1 MLRRK
6 AFGIEST
13 VRKHEERR
21 TASGTIHTR
30 IFHHRIFGVLWRD
43 QIGMQVQ
50 VRSPRFFRE
59 RIMKFVPVLLVF
71 WLIASSVIAQDDRP
85 FVVIHRQGD
94 DDCHTFRIPA
104 IAVTNDG
111 TLLAVYDMRYRS
123 RRDLQG
129 HMDIGLSRS
138 TDGGKTWEKPRPIM
152 DMGTFNGLAEDLNG
166 CSDANILVDKKT
178 GEVIVSAVWTHGKP
192 GTHQWRDRGS
202 EPGLKLSQSSQF
214 MMVKS
219 NDDGKSWSEPENW
232 TAKLKDPAWYLFAP
246 APGNGITLRDGT
258 LVMPTQ
264 GRDEKGVPFSNLM
277 WSGDHGKS
285 WTISAAARSDTS
297 ECAVAELSDGRLML
311 NIRDNRNRKDKGDT
325 NGRAVSV
332 TGDLGVSWQVHSS
345 DHGSLPEP
353 VCMASLL
360 SHQLADG
367 RNVLFFSNPRTK
379 SKRKRMTV
387 QMSLDDGETWTRKI
401 LLDEDGGAY
410 SSLVMVDDKTLGILY
425 ESSRADMIF
434 QTIQLQEFGL

>member
-1 MLRRK
+1 
-6 AFGIEST
+6 
-13 VRKHEERR
+13 
-21 TASGTIHTR
+21 
-30 IFHHRIFGVLWRD
+30 
-43 QIGMQVQ
+43 
-50 VRSPRFFRE
+50 
-59 RIMKFVPVLLVF
+59 
-71 WLIASSVIAQDDRP
+71 
-85 FVVIHRQGD
+85 
-94 DDCHTFRIPA
+94 
-104 IAVTNDG
+104 
-111 TLLAVYDMRYRS
+111 
-123 RRDLQG
+123 
-129 HMDIGLSRS
+129 
-138 TDGGKTWEKPRPIM
+138 
-152 DMGTFNGLAEDLNG
+152 
-166 CSDANILVDKKT
+166 
-178 GEVIVSAVWTHGKP
+178 
-192 GTHQWRDRGS
+192 
-202 EPGLKLSQSSQF
+202 
-214 MMVKS
+214 MVKS
-219 NDDGKSWSEPENW
+219 NDDGKSWSKPKNW
-232 TAKLKDPAWYLFAP
+232 TAKLKNPAWYLFAP
-246 APGNGITLRDGT
+246 APGNGITLSDGT

-277 WSGDHGKS
+277 WSRDHGKS

-332 TGDLGVSWQVHSS
+332 TGDLGASWQVHSS

-367 RNVLFFSNPRTK
+367 RSVLFFSNPRTK

-387 QMSLDDGETWTRKI
+387 QMSLDDGETWTKKI